1 MPTSN
6 KSVID
11 TLEVVKTSII
21 DLNRLTAIKAELD
34 TLKNEQKSTLSHLFN
49 RLSDINYDIKGL
61 ESLNNNQKR
70 VLILNEIEIN
80 LEDDYAIKILSLI
93 KWYYSSGLSIKKEFI
108 TLKNLKNLKKLHKCY
123 TKASIQKIFKITSKE
138 GYNKAL
144 EAIINNALSV
154 NMMLQNFKNK
164 ELKTPLK
171 PFEGLIV
178 ADSKVTYDLPTID
191 LKAVQ
196 AYNGLCYIE
205 GLNAQ
210 IAKVA

>member
-1 MPTSN
+1 MEKAN

-80 LEDDYAIKILSLI
+80 LEDDYSIKILSLI
-93 KWYYSSGLSIKKEFI
+93 KWYYSSGLSIKKEFV
-108 TLKNLKNLKKLHKCY
+108 TLKNLKNLKKLSKCY
-123 TKASIQKIFKITSKE
+123 TKASINKAFKITSKD

-144 EAIINNALSV
+144 ETIIEHALSV
-154 NMMLQNFKNK
+154 NMMLANFKNK

-171 PFEGLIV
+171 PFEGVIIE
-178 ADSKVTYDLPTID
+178 DSKISYDLPKVD
-191 LKAVQ
+191 YKAVQ
-196 AYNGLCYIE
+196 SYNGLCYIE